1 MEIRKQTVTTTTTT
15 TKTAQTPDSV
25 ISVFVCLHKHTH
37 IHTIIIRF
45 SIRHHQRQ
53 HMVLQIYTQMLS
65 INYSFSFGVYSSWK
79 RHPELILDIER
90 PNSTQLHVYVCST
103 AARESWH
110 YGTQQAGIRNG
121 ARSALHDIAR
131 KTSTTLYT
139 DHELQNTSPARRT
152 NKQLKCHWAWRDNGG
167 AVW

>member
-1 MEIRKQTVTTTTTT
+1 MEIRKQTVTTTTT

-90 PNSTQLHVYVCST
+90 PNSTQLHVYVC
-103 AARESWH
+103 
-110 YGTQQAGIRNG
+110 
-121 ARSALHDIAR
+121 
-131 KTSTTLYT
+131 
-139 DHELQNTSPARRT
+139 
-152 NKQLKCHWAWRDNGG
+152 G
-167 AVW
+167 AVRVQHCSTRVVTLRNSTSWDKERGKKCSSRHCAEDINDTLHGSRTPKHLPGA